1 MIHSTQTQKKRYPS
15 NRTETTIRSRL
26 ETKSNKE
33 TTRIEKSRS
42 SNKASSEEQLGGD
55 NREALAG
62 GDQVVK
68 QQ

>member
-1 MIHSTQTQKKRYPS
+1 MK
-15 NRTETTIRSRL
+15 
-26 ETKSNKE
+26 

-42 SNKASSEEQLGGD
+42 SKKASSEEQLGGD

-68 QQ
+68 QQVTKSNQVVSRISENTSIAGQA